1 MSWCCDEH
9 MEYENYE
16 RDRGGRWLYS
26 LYSIYVVFKC
36 IICKLSTDIHSTYN
50 INIVNTASIVCH
62 VPIACIAEGSLEV
75 TLPTIWTD
83 GKAEVGR
90 VSEKKEEGRRRRR
103 KKEEERRKKNKE
115 DLVHEKVEKSRNTL
129 FSRTI
134 LPMPCRLV
142 AAGAS
147 GSSPRKRMWA

>member
-1 MSWCCDEH
+1 MDQ
-9 MEYENYE
+9 MEKQ
-16 RDRGGRWLYS
+16 RW
-26 LYSIYVVFKC
+26 
-36 IICKLSTDIHSTYN
+36 
-50 INIVNTASIVCH
+50 
-62 VPIACIAEGSLEV
+62 
-75 TLPTIWTD
+75 
-83 GKAEVGR
+83 
-90 VSEKKEEGRRRRR
+90 EESAKRK
-103 KKEEERRKKNKE
+103 KKEEEEEEEERKKKKKKKERRKKKKKERRKKKKE